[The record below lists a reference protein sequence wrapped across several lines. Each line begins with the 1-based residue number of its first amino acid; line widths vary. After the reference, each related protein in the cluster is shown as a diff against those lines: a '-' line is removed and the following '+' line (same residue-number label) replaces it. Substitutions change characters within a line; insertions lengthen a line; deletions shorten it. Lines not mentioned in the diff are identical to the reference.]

1 MLFVVYVCSL
11 ERANRRIIGVW
22 QRGDGQVRFSKPETG
37 NEDMSVEF
45 TSIATDV
52 TDPNFLVSGR
62 LCQIVSLISHVVT
75 YLG

>member
-1 MLFVVYVCSL
+1 MLFGVC
-11 ERANRRIIGVW
+11 

-37 NEDMSVEF
+37 NEAMSVEF

-52 TDPNFLVSGR
+52 TDPNFLVSGQSHR
-62 LCQIVSLISHVVT
+62 FLLNVHILSASLTWSCAA